1 MVYAGPSGESQ
12 AASEQPVTKDAGV
25 LPDVPTLAQGA
36 ESSQANQPAG
46 ESAAEADAEAAAH
59 AELEAP
65 AEPIIEGPL
74 PPVDPTIGNLA
85 PDFTLTTLDGQTV
98 TLAEL
103 RGHPVMLNYWV
114 TWCIPCRD
122 EMPVIEALQKE
133 YADEGL
139 VVLSING
146 TRQEVFADVENL
158 VSEFAL
164 SLPVLLDENENV
176 YNGYRILFMPTS
188 FFIDQRGIIQDI
200 VLGSTDESGFRARL
214 ERIVAGAN

>member
-12 AASEQPVTKDAGV
+12 AASELPVTKDAGL
-25 LPDVPTLAQGA
+25 LPEVPALAQGA
-36 ESSQANQPAG
+36 DSTQTNPPAG
-46 ESAAEADAEAAAH
+46 ESAAEADADAAAP
-59 AELEAP
+59 AEQNAP

-74 PPVDPTIGNLA
+74 PPVDPSIGNLA

-146 TRQEVFADVENL
+146 TRQEVFTDVENL
-158 VSEFAL
+158 VSEFGL